1 MLFDRG
7 KVGAAKNCV
16 SAEARGPSGQNM
28 VVFEGALAAERKWHG
43 YMWLQRLLSGG
54 HRRKGDRLFH
64 AHLLCNVP
72 GSAAVLGSGKVQVA
86 GAISSGSCLYHQ
98 RDVQSQ
104 PLIAGVQLGSAQYEK
119 LLATLRYENW
129 VLGAFSVVQEE

>member
-1 MLFDRG
+1 MAICG
-7 KVGAAKNCV
+7 
-16 SAEARGPSGQNM
+16 SSGS
-28 VVFEGALAAERKWHG
+28 LA
-43 YMWLQRLLSGG
+43 GG

-72 GSAAVLGSGKVQVA
+72 GSAAVLGSGKVHVA

-104 PLIAGVQLGSAQYEK
+104 PLTGGAQLGLAQYQR
-119 LLATLRYENW
+119 LLATLRDEIRA
-129 VLGAFSVVQEE
+129 LGALSVMQE